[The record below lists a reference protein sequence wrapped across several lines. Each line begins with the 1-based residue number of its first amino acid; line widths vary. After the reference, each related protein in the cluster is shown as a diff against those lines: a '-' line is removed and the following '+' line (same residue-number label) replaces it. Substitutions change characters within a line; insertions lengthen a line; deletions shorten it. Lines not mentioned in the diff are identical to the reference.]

1 MKEGTTDTTAIK
13 ATENSTTIELAAMRG
28 DIKRRSCNEV
38 NRQQFG
44 HGKRQGISRAEAT
57 LWFGYTVLMDHS
69 LYP

>member
-1 MKEGTTDTTAIK
+1 MKERETATAIK

-38 NRQQFG
+38 NRQQSG
-44 HGKRQGISRAEAT
+44 HGTRQGISRAEAT
-57 LWFGYTVLMDHS
+57 LRFLCTSVMDHL

>member
-1 MKEGTTDTTAIK
+1 MKEGTTDATAIK
-13 ATENSTTIELAAMRG
+13 ATENSTTIELAAMWG

-44 HGKRQGISRAEAT
+44 HSTRQGISRAVAT